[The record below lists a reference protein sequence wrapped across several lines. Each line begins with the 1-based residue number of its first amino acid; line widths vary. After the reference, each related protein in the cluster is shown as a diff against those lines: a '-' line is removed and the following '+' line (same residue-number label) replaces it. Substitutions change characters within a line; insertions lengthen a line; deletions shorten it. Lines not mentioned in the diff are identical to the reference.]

1 MSLRNIITFLQ
12 RIELGSGKLVA
23 NASNH
28 QPAMLRILIDQKP
41 TSMIN
46 VIVRP
51 GTMEKA
57 AIKANGKP
65 QKTLRPGEII
75 KSLEFQ
81 VLNCH

>member
-1 MSLRNIITFLQ
+1 M
-12 RIELGSGKLVA
+12 
-23 NASNH
+23 ASNH
-28 QPAMLRILIDQKP
+28 QPAMLRMFIDQKP

-57 AIKANGKP
+57 AIKANGEPHKI
-65 QKTLRPGEII
+65 LRPGEII

-81 VLNCH
+81 VLNYHCTFYTLCYNKIIYLSPDGN